1 MNKFK
6 YMTILLI
13 MALSLSLT
21 GCAEVQSE
29 DNTLTEPPSISAE
42 APSSEPPTTTE
53 PGIEIEEQIDYAL
66 SVDIRDGREDDLEE
80 GACWQYTA
88 DEDGIYLVISP
99 DDTVYS
105 FKFVAVHVEEGPQ
118 YLLQYLI
125 DEELYAIEE
134 LTSDKPFLVK
144 MQFVGLL
151 PTYGIVL
158 EDQNNH
164 ERFYTINA
172 KGTGREE
179 SYPYYLNEI
188 E

>member
-1 MNKFK
+1 MNKYG
-6 YMTILLI
+6 YMITLLI
-13 MALSLSLT
+13 MALSLSLA
-21 GCAEVQSE
+21 GCTEVQPG
-29 DNTLTEPPSISAE
+29 NNILTEAS
-42 APSSEPPTTTE
+42 SSEPPNTTE
-53 PGIEIEEQIDYAL
+53 PSIGIEEQIDHAL
-66 SVDIRDGREDDLEE
+66 SVDIRDGREEDIEKS
-80 GACWQYTA
+80 ACWQYTA

-105 FKFVAVHVEEGPQ
+105 FKFVAVHVESAESG
-118 YLLQYLI
+118 LQYLI
-125 DEELYAIEE
+125 DEELYSIEE
-134 LTSDKPFLVK
+134 LTPDKPFLVK

-151 PTYGIVL
+151 PTYGIVF
-158 EDQNNH
+158 EGQNNH